1 MAVILDSIWFL
12 SVPAFEFSFLSAS
25 LLLLQDWR
33 QDFEVTKVGRTG
45 STRWISVGQC
55 AVAVGP
61 GQLPLW
67 QLQRIRRYQRLTPGP
82 YVLTLVGNDGVTSF
96 EEYPRQPAQG
106 RSVGGLVSFSRQQ
119 QGNKTCSAWMLI
131 GGKTKKILDVLTKDD
146 GKYQITAGK
155 DHHYMPCSSFRL
167 QFIIATRILT
177 KVWSLAANFD
187 IILLDYEAK
196 RIKPNFNKIISTFLS
211 PLLWTRV
218 IISGVN
224 FCALLSLLPSHIF
237 LYLNELCF
245 VIYPTNW
252 FEFAL
257 NMKVSDLHCERFPT
271 ILLLNSALVLSMI
284 LTFSLSFLGIRSSI
298 GCRERSVQ
306 VTPPE
311 SNANFNGIDG
321 NLKKAE
327 SIRDDADKQIVLRQA
342 ALAEVLDGWKDSM
355 LTIGTLGFDLLKQS
369 NSQNEYFVLK
379 GEGEGIRKPDEEEEE
394 DDDEDD
400 VNNEDE
406 VNPLI
411 HTTFPH
417 HVDGGWNSD
426 SEAEK
431 PEVVVMGEM
440 DDCVVALDDP
450 EMKRRGERITLAEL
464 FLAESGQDLKMK
476 ADCAT
481 ATATIIEPDSGKK
494 KQQKPGDILKHGFPF
509 TKKLKHHGGEGE
521 DQDSS
526 RPVKK
531 LRHMVKKLLKRKIHP
546 VQESKKCCV
555 SEDGNRQNQS
565 ILLLQARPGIT

>member
-1 MAVILDSIWFL
+1 MISTPPTLYEYTYL
-12 SVPAFEFSFLSAS
+12 G
-25 LLLLQDWR
+25 LQFMKLIIAY
-33 QDFEVTKVGRTG
+33 QDF
-45 STRWISVGQC
+45 
-55 AVAVGP
+55 
-61 GQLPLW
+61 L
-67 QLQRIRRYQRLTPGP
+67 
-82 YVLTLVGNDGVTSF
+82 
-96 EEYPRQPAQG
+96 
-106 RSVGGLVSFSRQQ
+106 
-119 QGNKTCSAWMLI
+119 
-131 GGKTKKILDVLTKDD
+131 
-146 GKYQITAGK
+146 
-155 DHHYMPCSSFRL
+155 FR

-257 NMKVSDLHCERFPT
+257 NMKIFNWVQRKIRPSD
-271 ILLLNSALVLSMI
+271 
-284 LTFSLSFLGIRSSI
+284 SS
-298 GCRERSVQ
+298 R
-306 VTPPE
+306 
-311 SNANFNGIDG
+311 DG

-565 ILLLQARPGIT
+565 ILLLQARPGPTI